1 MWKFP
6 GLVWDGLLQQLHV
19 HKEHQGAFWGV
30 RICCAKYHLFR
41 VSWYRQEIQQ
51 TLERVGRAFGEAS
64 FRFGTKPDDQSTIQ
78 SFLLNTKSIS
88 GWDQGWLEAQNKRGA
103 LNGQLWTQLQWE
115 PMVPHIRP
123 PTIPWPQVSRWS
135 AKHNEHLI
143 FTLVSPRYTVFGKV
157 IDGWD
162 TLDELERIPVN
173 PKNHRPL
180 KGVEATIN
188 GVTIHANPMA
198 G

>member
-1 MWKFP
+1 MVQTGDPTNTGKGGESIWGGKFQVWHKTRWPIQDPKFP
-6 GLVWDGLLQQLHV
+6 P
-19 HKEHQGAFWGV
+19 
-30 RICCAKYHLFR
+30 I
-41 VSWYRQEIQQ
+41 
-51 TLERVGRAFGEAS
+51 
-64 FRFGTKPDDQSTIQ
+64 
-78 SFLLNTKSIS
+78 NTKSIS

-143 FTLVSPRYTVFGKV
+143 FKLVSPRYTVFGKV

>member
-1 MWKFP
+1 MVVSGFSHTLPSHPWTSSEQMIRKCED
-6 GLVWDGLLQQLHV
+6 LILKLL
-19 HKEHQGAFWGV
+19 
-30 RICCAKYHLFR
+30 
-41 VSWYRQEIQQ
+41 
-51 TLERVGRAFGEAS
+51 
-64 FRFGTKPDDQSTIQ
+64 P
-78 SFLLNTKSIS
+78 
-88 GWDQGWLEAQNKRGA
+88 
-103 LNGQLWTQLQWE
+103 
-115 PMVPHIRP
+115 
-123 PTIPWPQVSRWS
+123 
-135 AKHNEHLI
+135 
-143 FTLVSPRYTVFGKV
+143 PRYTVFGKV

>member
-1 MWKFP
+1 MANSGPNSNGSQWFLTYAPQPSLDLKWAYEQIF
-6 GLVWDGLLQQLHV
+6 LILTLL
-19 HKEHQGAFWGV
+19 
-30 RICCAKYHLFR
+30 
-41 VSWYRQEIQQ
+41 
-51 TLERVGRAFGEAS
+51 
-64 FRFGTKPDDQSTIQ
+64 
-78 SFLLNTKSIS
+78 
-88 GWDQGWLEAQNKRGA
+88 
-103 LNGQLWTQLQWE
+103 
-115 PMVPHIRP
+115 
-123 PTIPWPQVSRWS
+123 
-135 AKHNEHLI
+135 
-143 FTLVSPRYTVFGKV
+143 SPRYTVFGKV